1 MFNEYVVINFLSHY
15 NKVIYGPTNESRCY
29 GYWDGIRSKYPLSFV
44 TSYENYLN
52 NFRTILL

>member
-44 TSYENYLN
+44 TSYEN
-52 NFRTILL
+52 